1 MPYVVFVL
9 FLSFIIG
16 LLIIESLLL
25 LEILIFIVFKFI
37 NLLLLLSLLSLSEW
51 ILLLFE
57 IQSLLI
63 FLQLLVSLFSSSRL
77 WNDLVDIRL
86 SVLDVV
92 VLLLNI
98 KLFLKEKDEDL
109 SPFVLL
115 LFLIFLLLWC
125 VFQLYFDFKLKVLNI
140 LLLYLITFLLE
151 KFGFWIAIFSPLLYL
166 LFK

>member
-1 MPYVVFVL
+1 MRYNNFFLITILLWTKKFFLLTLPGWNIFMPYVVFVL

-25 LEILIFIVFKFI
+25 LEILIFIIFKFI
-37 NLLLLLSLLSLSEW
+37 NLLLLLS

-57 IQSLLI
+57 IQSSPI
-63 FLQLLVSLFSSSRL
+63 FLQLLVSLFSSSWL
-77 WNDLVDIRL
+77 WNVLVDIRL

-98 KLFLKEKDEDL
+98 KLFLKEKDEGL

-115 LFLIFLLLWC
+115 LFLILPLLWSN
-125 VFQLYFDFKLKVLNI
+125 FFSILN
-140 LLLYLITFLLE
+140 
-151 KFGFWIAIFSPLLYL
+151 
-166 LFK
+166 